1 MSIVRNLALSLACL
15 VVSGCCWGGG
25 GCNSCGYGGGGC
37 SSGACGIGGTAAAPF
52 AQQAYI
58 QPGTTTAGVVG
69 QPFNTALAP
78 LEPLPTYR

>member
-1 MSIVRNLALSLACL
+1 MSTARNLLLSLACL
-15 VVSGCCWGGG
+15 VLSGCCGWGG

-37 SSGACGIGGTAAAPF
+37 SSGACNIGGTAAAPF

-58 QPGTTTAGVVG
+58 QPGTATAGFNG
-69 QPFNTALAP
+69 QPINTALAP

>member
-1 MSIVRNLALSLACL
+1 MFRLRTLVLPLACL
-15 VVSGCCWGGG
+15 ILTGCCGGWRG
-25 GCNSCGYGGGGC
+25 GCNSCSYGGGGC

-58 QPGTTTAGVVG
+58 QPGTTVGAIG
-69 QPFNTALAP
+69 QPVNTAMGP